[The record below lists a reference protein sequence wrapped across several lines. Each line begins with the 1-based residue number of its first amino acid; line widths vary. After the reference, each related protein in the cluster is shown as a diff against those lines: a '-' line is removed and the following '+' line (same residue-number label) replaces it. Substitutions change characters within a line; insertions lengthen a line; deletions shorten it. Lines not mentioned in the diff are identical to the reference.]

1 MKRSK
6 EFINNQILKHY
17 PTENLNALA
26 LRLGISVHYLTVKA
40 NRLGVKRKIV
50 NEIVNGKKFCPHC
63 KRTISIE
70 FFNRDKYQPN
80 GYDYYCRSCR
90 HIKNLIKN
98 KHKPKRKIERFSN
111 DNSLA
116 FNLNRYQNPS
126 YIDLLDNRRKIKCK
140 YCGLGKPIEEFS
152 VDNKMSH
159 GRMNFCKTCQKL
171 KREGKI

>member
-6 EFINNQILKHY
+6 EFINTQILKHY
-17 PTENLNALA
+17 QTENLNTLA
-26 LRLGISVHYLTVKA
+26 SRLGISVHYLTVKA
-40 NRLGVKRKIV
+40 NRLGLKRKIV
-50 NEIVNGKKFCPHC
+50 NEIVNGKKLCPHC
-63 KRTISIE
+63 KRTMSIE

-98 KHKPKRKIERFSN
+98 KIKPKRKINRFIG
-111 DNSLA
+111 SLA

-126 YIDLLDNRRKIKCK
+126 YLDLSDNRIKIKCK

-152 VDNKMSH
+152 IDKKMSH

-171 KREGKI
+171 KRDGLIN